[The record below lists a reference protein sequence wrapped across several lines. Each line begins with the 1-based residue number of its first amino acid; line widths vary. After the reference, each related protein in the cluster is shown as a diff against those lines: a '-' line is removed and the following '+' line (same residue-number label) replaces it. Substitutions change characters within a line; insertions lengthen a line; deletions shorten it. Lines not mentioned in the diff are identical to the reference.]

1 MSIDQE
7 TNRLLHLAVAAGIAR
22 HCRKFASGGGFGE
35 CAEFSRAHL
44 ELPAFAALGADLKR
58 VAAFEIFE
66 FVKDGIALPDGGRSV
81 IAAAVGGDFTIC
93 WRLADLLLKH
103 HAPGYP
109 EAEPMPIDDVL
120 LA

>member
-35 CAEFSRAHL
+35 CAQFSRAHL
-44 ELPAFAALGADLKR
+44 ELPAFSALGEDLKR

-66 FVKDGIALPDGGRSV
+66 FVKDGIAMPDGGRAI
-81 IAAAVGGDFTIC
+81 IAGAVAGEFSRC
-93 WRLADLLLKH
+93 WRVAGLLLKH

-109 EAEPMPIDDVL
+109 EAEPLPIDDAL